1 MCLHS
6 VRETQRRGKPHL
18 LLPRLDEELDLPGP
32 QVFQV
37 PVQCKIHLSMPQ
49 PQLSEQKVRLLLT
62 MEDASKTYILTFKT
76 PVRKLL
82 NSR

>member
-1 MCLHS
+1 MEEYIEGQKLN
-6 VRETQRRGKPHL
+6 KPHL
-18 LLPRLDEELDLPGP
+18 LPRPDEEPLGP
-32 QVFQV
+32 QVFQA

-49 PQLSEQKVRLLLT
+49 PQLLKQKVRLLLT
-62 MEDASKTYILTFKT
+62 MGDASKTYILTFKT